1 MVKQFELLEQKVLQQ
16 FANVLWKKTI
26 DNFHW
31 LYRQAQVRI
40 FSYRVLTYARV
51 PCAWHRESLADGQA
65 RQVMGESPG
74 QSKVMAE
81 GGSVVIKS
89 LCLAQKM
96 ENYWQGVC
104 FLYHGTCSLIWKGM
118 ARKKLGPA
126 GTHRVREPT
135 ITKLNIYLNNVN
147 DGLSSCMSP
156 FYLQE
161 GFWNFRKWKGFF
173 NNWLNL

>member
-1 MVKQFELLEQKVLQQ
+1 M
-16 FANVLWKKTI
+16 
-26 DNFHW
+26 
-31 LYRQAQVRI
+31 RI

-81 GGSVVIKS
+81 CGSVVIKS

-135 ITKLNIYLNNVN
+135 ITKPNIYLNNVN

-173 NNWLNL
+173 NNWLNLSRLHQFRNVI